1 MNPITGLGDAPVILL
16 HTGLGTRHDRHLE
29 TFLST
34 VMEEGKRHLLAGEP
48 ALSVSWTLVGLLEES
63 GFYNAGR
70 GAIPQEDG
78 VVRRDIGT
86 MDGKTIRYLGIPG
99 ITTLSCPTR
108 MLGSLFGKTRHALLS
123 GEAVSRWLV
132 ANRQADLVGPPDF
145 GASALQT
152 WADNNDMDNHGTV
165 GAVVRDLSGHLAATT
180 STGGAGRMR
189 AGRIGDSA
197 IPGAGTYADDQ
208 LGAVSMTGLG
218 ESILRCVAGYRLL
231 QAVHQA
237 KSRQEA
243 SQSIRNILDDVEQRT
258 EGEIG
263 GILISGKHGPFIF
276 HHAGVLL
283 AAAWQAG
290 GRGFRIADIWD
301 PEMIPCP
308 SVRI

>member
-1 MNPITGLGDAPVILL
+1 MKSVTGSGNAPVILL
-16 HTGLGTRHDRHLE
+16 HTGLGTRHDHHLE
-29 TFLST
+29 SFLST

-48 ALSVSWTLVGLLEES
+48 ALPVSWTLVGLLEES

-108 MLGSLFGKTRHALLS
+108 MLGTLFGNTRHALLS
-123 GEAVSRWLV
+123 GEAASRWLV
-132 ANRQADLVGPPDF
+132 SNGQADMDGPTGF
-145 GASALQT
+145 GASSLQT
-152 WADNNDMDNHGTV
+152 WSENNDRGSHGTV

-189 AGRIGDSA
+189 AGRIGDSS

-231 QAVHQA
+231 QSVHQA
-237 KSRQEA
+237 ESRQEA
-243 SQSIRNILDDVEQRT
+243 AQSIRNILEDVEKRT
-258 EGEIG
+258 DGEVG

-290 GRGFRIADIWD
+290 SGKVRIADIWD
-301 PEMIPCP
+301 PELIPCP